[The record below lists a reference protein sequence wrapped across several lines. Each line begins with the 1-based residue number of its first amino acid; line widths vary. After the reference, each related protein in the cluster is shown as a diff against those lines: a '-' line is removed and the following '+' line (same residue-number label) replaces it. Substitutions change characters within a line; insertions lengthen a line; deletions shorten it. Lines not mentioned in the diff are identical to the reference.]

1 MFKWP
6 VDDFCLTRFVSSNTC
21 SEKFCPKVL
30 HCLAVPYRS
39 SCSKMFL
46 KRGVLKN
53 FVILTE
59 KGLCWSLFLIK
70 LQKGPKVLTNLQ
82 GFVEAAIRKI
92 FFENIRACDIIKKGL
107 TQVFFCEYCE
117 IFKNTFFHKTPLV
130 AAAYV
135 SFFSLTI
142 SGKSCFTR
150 SMPLLF

>member
-53 FVILTE
+53 FAILTGKE
-59 KGLCWSLFLIK
+59 LCWSLFLIK
-70 LQKGPKVLTNLQ
+70 LQKGPKVLTYLQ
-82 GFVEAAIRKI
+82 GLVEAAIRKI
-92 FFENIRACDIIKKGL
+92 FFENIRACDVIKRRLKHRCFSVNIVKFL
-107 TQVFFCEYCE
+107 RTPFFT
-117 IFKNTFFHKTPLV
+117 KHL
-130 AAAYV
+130 
-135 SFFSLTI
+135 LW
-142 SGKSCFTR
+142 
-150 SMPLLF
+150 LLFMSVFIR

>member
-1 MFKWP
+1 
-6 VDDFCLTRFVSSNTC
+6 
-21 SEKFCPKVL
+21 
-30 HCLAVPYRS
+30 
-39 SCSKMFL
+39 MFL

-130 AAAYV
+130 AAAMSV
-135 SFFSLTI
+135 FI
-142 SGKSCFTR
+142 R
-150 SMPLLF
+150 